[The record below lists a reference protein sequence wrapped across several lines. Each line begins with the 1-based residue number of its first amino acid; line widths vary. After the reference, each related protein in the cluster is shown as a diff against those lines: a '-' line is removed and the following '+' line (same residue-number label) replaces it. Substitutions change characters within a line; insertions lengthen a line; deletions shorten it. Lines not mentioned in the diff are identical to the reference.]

1 MAGGLITN
9 NKEFQRDEFFSSP
22 KRGGQVYFTIR
33 RSKMVWAV
41 FTSVTSELILPERT
55 APIIPAAFSGV
66 AATPMVSGV
75 LRRRGGNHPLFAM
88 PVKDLALFGHI
99 VAQDISCGMAQ
110 RLLIGR
116 RGGVSAGTGVCI
128 RPAPPVATS
137 GLSHNEI
144 IFCTPGT

>member
-1 MAGGLITN
+1 MITN

-33 RSKMVWAV
+33 RSRMVWAV

-55 APIIPAAFSGV
+55 A
-66 AATPMVSGV
+66 PMVSGV